1 MDDHCNLQPSR
12 YDNRSACAENI
23 YSFRDMK
30 ERTFHQQVRVIYRAC
45 RKIYGKEKTQD
56 ECLRIFKVVFPEL
69 YRLRQSENER
79 ETLSEPIRFELQKIT
94 KSWHPQKRLRELIEK
109 ADNLIGLPFDYGREE
124 LIQLL
129 EDITPVAMRI
139 RKLTPRECFRLMGMD
154 DKDIDTIL
162 ATGISQSSQYK
173 LAGNSIVVDVLFHL
187 FRKLL
192 IETGPDKTNKPVQL
206 ELF

>member
-1 MDDHCNLQPSR
+1 
-12 YDNRSACAENI
+12 
-23 YSFRDMK
+23 MK

-154 DKDIDTIL
+154 DKDIDTIQ